1 MSDTSPAAETATAIV
16 IGEALVRIEES
27 GGGECVRSV
36 GGWGL
41 GTAAAMARLGGE
53 TRLLTCVGR
62 DADSALLVRA
72 LRRAGV
78 TLDPGSHRDAATG
91 FVRCRADPEGTLYEW
106 NLPWILPAPA
116 GRWQPTLVMIGSLGC
131 YLSPGDLAL
140 RKIAR
145 RYARTATVIYD
156 PCVQPV
162 FMRRDHAI
170 ASVDAFAALSHVVML
185 READAGWLWPM
196 LNSEQAANRLLSA
209 GAALAVID
217 GHAGIT
223 ASTGERT
230 VWVEADPRTAPE
242 PSKDSLPAALAHA
255 IGTRGLPPRAAV
267 GGLDEIELRDLIASA
282 AHLRHGRR
290 HATTSAR

>member
-1 MSDTSPAAETATAIV
+1 MTDTSAAAETATALV
-16 IGEALVRIEES
+16 IGEALVRIDES
-27 GGGECVRSV
+27 GSGECVRSA

-41 GTAAAMARLGGE
+41 STASAMARLGGE

-62 DADSALLVRA
+62 DADSALLTRA
-72 LRRAGV
+72 LKRNGV
-78 TLDPGSHRDAATG
+78 TLDPGSNRDAATG
-91 FVRCRADPEGTLYEW
+91 YVRRRADPESTLYEW

-116 GRWQPTLVMIGSLGC
+116 GRSQPALVMLGSLGC

-145 RYARTATVIYD
+145 RHARTATVIYD

-170 ASVDAFAALSHVVML
+170 ASVDAFAALSHVVTL

-196 LNSEQAANRLLSA
+196 LGSEQAANRLLSA
-209 GAALAVID
+209 GAALVVIA
-217 GHAGIT
+217 GHAGIS

-242 PSKDSLPAALAHA
+242 PSKDSLPASLAHA
-255 IGTRGLPPRAAV
+255 IAARGLAPGAV
-267 GGLDEIELRDLIASA
+267 GGLGEGELRDLIVSA